1 MATQAEL
8 EQRIRELERKLAEMQ
23 GDDESRGVFA
33 AMDALFP
40 PETRQHMR
48 AARKEQLLAFRSLI
62 DRWIARIDDD
72 RPTPKR
78 ESIRVD

>member
-8 EQRIRELERKLAEMQ
+8 EQRIKDLERKLAELQ
-23 GDDESRGVFA
+23 GEDEGRGIFSM
-33 AMDALFP
+33 MDALFP

-62 DRWIARIDDD
+62 DRWIARIDED
-72 RPTPKR
+72 RATPKR

>member
-1 MATQAEL
+1 MATPAEL
-8 EQRIRELERKLAEMQ
+8 EQRIKELERKLAELQ
-23 GDDESRGVFA
+23 GEDEGRGIFA

-62 DRWIARIDDD
+62 DRWIARMDED
-72 RPTPKR
+72 RPSPKR